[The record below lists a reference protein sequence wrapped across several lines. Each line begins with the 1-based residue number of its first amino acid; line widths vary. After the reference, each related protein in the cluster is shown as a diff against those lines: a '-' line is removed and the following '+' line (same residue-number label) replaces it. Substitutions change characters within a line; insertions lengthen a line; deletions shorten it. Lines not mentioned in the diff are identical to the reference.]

1 MTRPLLRLA
10 TTAVGASALVA
21 GTMLP
26 ASSDT
31 VAVYS
36 IQTGR
41 SIVLKTPNLERVA
54 VGDSKIAGIVPLGTS
69 EVVVNGKSPGH
80 TTIFVWMNGARRTYE
95 FTVTDQNLDVVAG
108 ILRGAIDQPE
118 VEVVTFGPNI
128 ILRGTVPDAA
138 AMAKVNDVI
147 KRFSG
152 ITVGQTSGAA
162 MTGKII
168 NALIVRQPMGNIS
181 EQIAASVPDATN
193 IRIDS
198 DPDGDVIVS
207 GDVKSRVDAENV
219 LNHVKGLAGPFL
231 AANGKVIDRL
241 EVGTTSQIDVK
252 VYVLEIDKTGQSQL
266 GLRLQSAT
274 ETTVG
279 VPQYTISS
287 QPSLVSVEFPAT
299 GNNPFKT
306 GPFQR
311 ISLLAPTLDLLVTQG
326 HARILSS
333 PDLVSMPGKEAT
345 FLVGGQI
352 PIPVS
357 NGLGTVSIVY
367 KDYGVN
373 LDVTPSLLGDGS
385 VETKINPEISDLDF
399 GDGIQLNGF
408 VVPAL
413 KTSRISTDVITKDGE
428 SIIMGGLLRRIEEK
442 NLTKIPLLS
451 DLPILGKLFT
461 STSYQTSNT
470 DVVFVMTPTV
480 VTK

>member
-1 MTRPLLRLA
+1 
-10 TTAVGASALVA
+10 
-21 GTMLP
+21 
-26 ASSDT
+26 
-31 VAVYS
+31 
-36 IQTGR
+36 
-41 SIVLKTPNLERVA
+41 
-54 VGDSKIAGIVPLGTS
+54 
-69 EVVVNGKSPGH
+69 
-80 TTIFVWMNGARRTYE
+80 
-95 FTVTDQNLDVVAG
+95 
-108 ILRGAIDQPE
+108 
-118 VEVVTFGPNI
+118 
-128 ILRGTVPDAA
+128 
-138 AMAKVNDVI
+138 
-147 KRFSG
+147 
-152 ITVGQTSGAA
+152 
-162 MTGKII
+162 
-168 NALIVRQPMGNIS
+168 
-181 EQIAASVPDATN
+181 
-193 IRIDS
+193 
-198 DPDGDVIVS
+198 
-207 GDVKSRVDAENV
+207 
-219 LNHVKGLAGPFL
+219 
-231 AANGKVIDRL
+231 
-241 EVGTTSQIDVK
+241 

-266 GLRLQSAT
+266 GLRLQSAN

-279 VPQYTISS
+279 TPQYTISS
-287 QPSLVSVEFPAT
+287 QPSFVSVEFPAV

-357 NGLGTVSIVY
+357 NGLGELSIVY

-399 GDGIQLNGF
+399 GNGIQLNGY

-428 SIIMGGLLRRIEEK
+428 SIVMGGLLRRVETK
-442 NLTKIPLLS
+442 NLSKIPLLS